1 MQCLPGQRGGGGFF
15 GTDGK
20 GEMMNYRLSM
30 RGGFV
35 AVGFSLLLMQ
45 GTFPLSV
52 ARGNE
57 LVDLR
62 DISVGMSVKD
72 LSDVSYTNFSCVVD
86 PTQKLSGWESWKLCP
101 AAADGT
107 HAVRFDY
114 DRTTSREGTIVA
126 GHPVILTLLVDDQAS
141 VAGLQIDTDSKAR
154 LYIRKKAFLLGMQ
167 AKSRY
172 GLEGW
177 DCTGAQPNA
186 QEEPVGGVY
195 VNERCTKAMTGRSVV
210 VERRLFRRPDQDVK
224 TFVDET
230 RIIIMRAKS

>member
-1 MQCLPGQRGGGGFF
+1 
-15 GTDGK
+15 
-20 GEMMNYRLSM
+20 MMNCRLSM

-35 AVGFSLLLMQ
+35 AVGFLLLLMQ
-45 GTFPLSV
+45 GALPLSV
-52 ARGNE
+52 ARGSE
-57 LVDLR
+57 PVDLR
-62 DISVGMSVKD
+62 DIRVGMSVKD
-72 LSDVSYTNFSCVVD
+72 LPDGGYTNFSCAAD
-86 PTQKLSGWESWKLCP
+86 PTQKLSGWESWKQCP
-101 AAADGT
+101 GGADGM

-114 DRTTSREGTIVA
+114 DVTTSREGTIVA

-172 GLEGW
+172 GSEGW
-177 DCTGAQPNA
+177 ACTGAQPSA

-195 VNERCTKAMTGRSVV
+195 VNERCTKAVTGRSVV
-210 VERRLFRRPDQDVK
+210 VERRLFRRPDQDMK

-230 RIIIMRAKS
+230 RITILRAKS